1 MGWNEGDQLLHLGEP
16 QILKPDCLLCAV
28 TLCEGLRIRE
38 TVTSLEEVTSQENRL
53 ANNNEVTL

>member
-16 QILKPDCLLCAV
+16 QILKQECLLCAV
-28 TLCEGLRIRE
+28 MLWEGLRIGE
-38 TVTSLEEVTSQENRL
+38 TVTSLQEVTSQEDRL